1 MVNFLVLC
9 KDYHHVFFSAVSQL
23 YETDVSRE
31 YVILGNDAILKCKIP
46 SFVSDFVTID
56 SWLDSENQI
65 FYANNNGKKLKLVL
79 WKKSQVLEENFWLFS
94 LNSSLSLTL
103 FATCFRLKRETFLV
117 QVFIDFYLFSC
128 GSTVQCILCTRG
140 DYFWE

>member
-65 FYANNNGKKLKLVL
+65 FYANNYGKKLKLVIGKSHKF
-79 WKKSQVLEENFWLFS
+79 WKKTFGF
-94 LNSSLSLTL
+94 
-103 FATCFRLKRETFLV
+103 FLKKV
-117 QVFIDFYLFSC
+117 V
-128 GSTVQCILCTRG
+128 
-140 DYFWE
+140 